1 MASEDLSVKLLSGS
15 SSGKPILV
23 VATVTAGTLIHT
35 PTSVAPNIE
44 LVTLYAWNID
54 TATRTLT
61 LEWGGAASTLVVD
74 LAAKAGPICVANQ
87 LPIQAAANVI
97 RAFADV
103 ASKVMI
109 IGRVTY
115 VEAPT

>member
-1 MASEDLSVKLLSGS
+1 MASEDLTIDLLSGS
-15 SSGKPILV
+15 SAGKPIV
-23 VATVTAGTLIHT
+23 VTQIVTPGTLIHT
-35 PTSVAPNIE
+35 PTSAAPDVE
-44 LVTLYAWNID
+44 LLTLYAWNIGA
-54 TATRTLT
+54 ATRTLT

-74 LAAKAGPICVANQ
+74 LAAKAGPVCVASQ

-103 ASKVMI
+103 ASEVLI